1 MIKATERLKSLEI
14 FTSYQISFEL
24 HKNLGPFFLQMDLT
38 DFLKIEKIDSG
49 EEVLIYSWEAFKIV
63 SLKENVQMVASKK
76 KPQWI
81 QKCLIKT
88 LSGSSQKEFQ
98 ETIWIDFWETLLTN
112 LTKIFK

>member
-76 KPQWI
+76 NLNEFKSVRL
-81 QKCLIKT
+81 KLFLAAHRK
-88 LSGSSQKEFQ
+88 SSKKQYE
-98 ETIWIDFWETLLTN
+98 
-112 LTKIFK
+112 